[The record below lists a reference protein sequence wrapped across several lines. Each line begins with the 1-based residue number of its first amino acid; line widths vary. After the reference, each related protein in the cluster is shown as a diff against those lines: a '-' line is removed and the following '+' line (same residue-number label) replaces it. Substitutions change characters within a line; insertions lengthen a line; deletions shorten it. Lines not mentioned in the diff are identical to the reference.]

1 MEAARPERPEEQSPG
16 GLDERTGFSGPYYK
30 LSLVIFSVID
40 RLVEIA
46 IDREQM
52 QIDRLMESEKN
63 LSSIN
68 LQVINFFA
76 QSIVILTNLSVS
88 KFVTLWSNF
97 SQTGNGSYSTRPR
110 RL

>member
-46 IDREQM
+46 IDREQL
-52 QIDRLMESEKN
+52 QIDRLMESEKKIY
-63 LSSIN
+63 LQSICRSSI
-68 LQVINFFA
+68 
-76 QSIVILTNLSVS
+76 
-88 KFVTLWSNF
+88 F
-97 SQTGNGSYSTRPR
+97 SHNQ
-110 RL
+110 L